1 MNLTVFALTGLLL
14 LVFYTFFKN
23 ITFKKAMGNYTKTL
37 LKIRDLEGF
46 NPDFINFLH
55 AVNQRSVSNLFLP
68 KVFFLGLLFKKQGEE
83 ALKKLS
89 KEELDVY
96 IDICIEA
103 LKNYLYY
110 APHWAGIISLIGIIV
125 LPFIALFS
133 SLEKLKLFI
142 KPIELSLIKH

>member
-1 MNLTVFALTGLLL
+1 V
-14 LVFYTFFKN
+14 
-23 ITFKKAMGNYTKTL
+23 
-37 LKIRDLEGF
+37 
-46 NPDFINFLH
+46 
-55 AVNQRSVSNLFLP
+55 AVSGGDDYELCFTAP
-68 KVFFLGLLFKKQGEE
+68 KMQMDAIQIIE
-83 ALKKLS
+83 KKLHM
-89 KEELDVY
+89 V
-96 IDICIEA
+96 ITICIEA